1 MKLKTKKLT
10 EKDLKTLRLRQEAVC
25 IVEDIQ
31 QLVEKRNKIRR
42 EEITLVEKLK
52 NLYRRF

>member
-10 EKDLKTLRLRQEAVC
+10 EKDLKTLRLRHEAVC